1 MAFGRLRLEVYERPI
16 DEGGP
21 LRGFGTTEGRRMTVS
36 LRRGTKDDRFSLRSS
51 SYGPISR

>member
-21 LRGFGTTEGRRMTVS
+21 LRGFGTTEGRRMTVA
-36 LRRGTKDDRFSLRSS
+36 RFWENRGTKDDRFALGKPRDE
-51 SYGPISR
+51 R